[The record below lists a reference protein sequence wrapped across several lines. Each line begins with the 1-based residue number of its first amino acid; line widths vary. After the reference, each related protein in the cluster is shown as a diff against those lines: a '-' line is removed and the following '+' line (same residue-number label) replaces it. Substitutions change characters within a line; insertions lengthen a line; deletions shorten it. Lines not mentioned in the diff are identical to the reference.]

1 MMKIS
6 VSRFAA
12 AAAVALLVGVGTAA
26 LGQPAMGPGHHGP
39 GPGMGM
45 DIEHVLAGLQAKLNL
60 NTSQQ
65 GMWDAAVAQTMA
77 ARDTGHANM
86 QKLHD
91 ALAAELANTTPNL
104 AGVAA
109 VADDVQTSNQTLR
122 RSVRDQW
129 LKLYATFSSDQIAVV
144 KAALQQRLARMDSFH
159 QKMLERM
166 QQKQGG

>member
-6 VSRFAA
+6 VSRFAV

-26 LGQPAMGPGHHGP
+26 LAQPAMGPGHHGP

-65 GMWDAAVAQTMA
+65 GMWDAAVTQTKA
-77 ARDTGHANM
+77 ARDTGRANM

-91 ALAAELANTTPNL
+91 AMTAELANATPNL

-109 VADDVQTSNQTLR
+109 VADDVHTSNEALR

-129 LKLYATFSSDQIAVV
+129 LKLYATFSPEQIAIV
-144 KAALQQRLARMDSFH
+144 KAALQQRLSRMDSFH

>member
-1 MMKIS
+1 
-6 VSRFAA
+6 
-12 AAAVALLVGVGTAA
+12 
-26 LGQPAMGPGHHGP
+26 
-39 GPGMGM
+39 M

-60 NTSQQ
+60 NTMQQ
-65 GMWDAAVAQTMA
+65 GMWDAAVAQTKT
-77 ARDTGHANM
+77 ARDTGRANM

-91 ALAAELANTTPNL
+91 AMATELTKATPNL
-104 AGVAA
+104 ASVAA
-109 VADDVQTSNQTLR
+109 AADDVQTSNQTLR
-122 RSVRDQW
+122 HAVRDQW